1 MKRTIFALLSLAMLV
16 GCDSGV
22 KTITIV
28 STNDIHSSIDRFPSL
43 ATLVDSLRAEG
54 GQVLLIDA
62 GDRRTGNPY
71 VDKAPHS
78 GRPIIELMNTLGYDL
93 ATMGN
98 HEFDSGMDTLSA
110 RMADTKFPYVLANIE
125 ANGSIPSPAPYI
137 IKDIDGIKIA
147 FVGLITNYVNGHPD
161 GFDTSF
167 GNATFTDPIETM
179 SRYRTLA
186 DSVDLLVA
194 LTHIGNDNDSLMALA
209 IPEIPLIIGGHSHTI
224 YPVGNKVNETLIT
237 QTGSNLRYAGVTTIK
252 VKDGKVLSIENKL
265 VDLKTIRPDAK
276 YQAMVDN
283 YNDDPELRKV
293 IGSTTETMT
302 KDMLCYFVPDVLREA
317 TGADLGIYNKGGI
330 RIDALPKGD
339 IKIADILAIEPFG
352 NYPAIVEMSADDIKN
367 MIISKFNMQG
377 KEGHSIDLY
386 PAGFEYMV
394 VTDMTGE
401 AINVV
406 FEFDTK
412 PSKGDKYRVVMSDYV
427 SRSYKFDQKGT
438 GIISG
443 TKPIADHLAAY
454 VTKNSPLDPGD
465 DIRAKVVKR
474 ER

>member
-1 MKRTIFALLSLAMLV
+1 MKKNVFTLVALALLIS
-16 GCDSGV
+16 CDSGV

-54 GQVLLIDA
+54 DEVLLIDA
-62 GDRRTGNPY
+62 GDRRTGNPF
-71 VDKAPHS
+71 VDKSPHS

-110 RMADTKFPYVLANIE
+110 RMADTQFPYILANID

-179 SRYRTLA
+179 SNYRTLA

-194 LTHIGNDNDSLMALA
+194 LTHIGNDKDSLMALA
-209 IPEIPLIIGGHSHTI
+209 IPEIPLIIGGHSHTT
-224 YPVGNKVNETLIT
+224 YPQGNKVNKTLIT
-237 QTGSNLRYAGVTTIK
+237 QTGSNLKYAGVTTIK
-252 VKDGKVLSIENKL
+252 VKDGKILSIENKL
-265 VDLKTIRPDAK
+265 VDLQTIRPDAK
-276 YQAMVDN
+276 YQAMVDR
-283 YNDDPELRKV
+283 YNDDPQLRKV
-293 IGSTTETMT
+293 IGSTPETIT
-302 KDMLCYFVPDVLREA
+302 KDMLCGFVPDILREA
-317 TGADLGIYNKGGI
+317 TRADLGIYNKGGI

-339 IKIADILAIEPFG
+339 IRIADILAIEPFG
-352 NYPAIVEMSADDIKN
+352 NYPSIVEMSSDDIKN
-367 MIISKFNMQG
+367 MIIGKFNTNSR
-377 KEGHSIDLY
+377 EGHSIDLF
-386 PAGFEYMV
+386 PSGFEYMI

-401 AINVV
+401 AVDVV

-427 SRSYKFDQKGT
+427 SRSYNFDQKNT

-454 VTKNSPLDPGD
+454 VAKNSPLDPDD